1 MIQINQYNNKYLTL
15 QTNTVEIPVNE
26 IINVEFQKNN
36 TFIIKTYNNQFIA
49 NKLQITI
56 NTKIRKRIRT
66 IYANMISRCTNEKNP
81 SFERYGN
88 RGISVCN
95 EWLSSFDNFLNWS
108 LLNGY
113 DDSLTID
120 RISNE
125 NGYSPSN
132 CRWATRKQ
140 QSNNKSDNHII
151 EFNGKVKTI
160 SELADEFNIPY
171 RILKN
176 RINTC
181 HWDIEKAITTPIKKH
196 IDRKSN
202 IGVIIF
208 ENKKYYK
215 SDFCKLFNINQNTL
229 NSQLQRGWT
238 IEEIV
243 NKKRNRKFLKSG
255 II

>member
-1 MIQINQYNNKYLTL
+1 MIQINQYNNKYLIL
-15 QTNTVEIPVNE
+15 QTDTVEIPINE
-26 IINVEFQKNN
+26 IKNVEFQKNN
-36 TFIIKTYNNQFIA
+36 TFIVKTYNNQIIT

-56 NTKIRKRIRT
+56 KTAIYKRIKT
-66 IYANMISRCTNEKNP
+66 IYAGMIGRCTYEKNP
-81 SFERYGN
+81 SFKIYGN
-88 RGISVCN
+88 KGISVCD

-125 NGYSPSN
+125 SGYSPSN

-151 EFNGKVKTI
+151 EFNGKVKTL

-171 RILKN
+171 NVLKN
-176 RINTC
+176 RINTY
-181 HWDIEKAITTPIKKH
+181 HWDIEKAVTTPIKKH
-196 IDRKSN
+196 INRKSN
-202 IGVIIF
+202 RGVIIF

-229 NSQLQRGWT
+229 DSQLQRGWT

-243 NKKRNRKFLKSG
+243 NKKRNKKLFKSEK
-255 II
+255 

>member
-15 QTNTVEIPVNE
+15 QTDTIEIPINE
-26 IINVEFQKNN
+26 IKNVEFQKNN
-36 TFIIKTYNNQFIA
+36 TFIVETYNNQVIT

-56 NTKIRKRIRT
+56 KTKIYKRIKT

-81 SFERYGN
+81 SFKRYGN
-88 RGISVCN
+88 KGISVCD

-120 RISNE
+120 RISNKS
-125 NGYSPSN
+125 GYSPSN

-151 EFNGKVKTI
+151 EFNGKVKTL

-171 RILKN
+171 DVLNN
-176 RINTC
+176 RISMY
-181 HWDIEKAITTPIKKH
+181 HWDIEKAVTTPIRKH
-196 IDRKSN
+196 INRKSN
-202 IGVIIF
+202 RGVIIF

-229 NSQLQRGWT
+229 DTQLQRGWT

-243 NKKRNRKFLKSG
+243 NKKRNMKLFKSEK
-255 II
+255 